1 MTLRISKTGAFPQY
15 SEICIGTTA
24 EIEAYA
30 PNVEVA
36 TASATDTGVGYSW
49 NRAKGSWTTGNAD
62 ATTGKSATALPIGYD
77 TGTGGQITQGTGRTT
92 AVTLNKLAG
101 LITLFPATLAAATGQ
116 SFALNNTNIAAGDMV
131 LVQHQNGGTQGL
143 YNFSVVTG
151 AGTATITVRNNSA
164 GASPSE
170 APVLQFFVL
179 KAAVA

>member
-1 MTLRISKTGAFPQY
+1 MALRISKAGAFPQY
-15 SEICIGTTA
+15 FENCVGTTA
-24 EIEAYA
+24 EILAYV

-36 TASATDTGVGYSW
+36 TASATDSGVGYSW

-77 TGTGGQITQGTGRTT
+77 TGTGGQITQGTSRTT

-101 LITLFPATLAAATGQ
+101 LITLFTTTLAAATGQ
-116 SFALNNTNIAAGDMV
+116 SFALNNTNIVAGDMV
-131 LVQHQNGGTQGL
+131 LVQHQAGGTQGL

-151 AGTATITVRNNSA
+151 ASTATITVRNNSA